1 VNLLDAYPNIANEW
15 HPRLNAKSPC
25 DVTAHSHQHAWWVCN
40 CGHEWKAVINNRTS
54 NGTTCPYCSG
64 RLPTKETSLGAAFP
78 DLVAEWHPTKNK
90 LTPYEVTPFS
100 HKSVWWRCKTGHEW
114 KSLVSNRTNIRSG
127 CPYCKGNLYTQETC
141 LISSYLETKKYP
153 NSDLFKTNYVAVRKH
168 KCV

>member
-1 VNLLDAYPNIANEW
+1 MNLLDAYPNIANEW

-54 NGTTCPYCSG
+54 NGTTCYDG
-64 RLPTKETSLGAAFP
+64 IFWHKDKIAQDTKKY
-78 DLVAEWHPTKNK
+78 DLARKHKIFLVRISEIPEVPADRVFNAKKVTHALLKEIISCIQTKDIK
-90 LTPYEVTPFS
+90 EVF
-100 HKSVWWRCKTGHEW
+100 KSE
-114 KSLVSNRTNIRSG
+114 
-127 CPYCKGNLYTQETC
+127 
-141 LISSYLETKKYP
+141 ISSYLETKKYQ